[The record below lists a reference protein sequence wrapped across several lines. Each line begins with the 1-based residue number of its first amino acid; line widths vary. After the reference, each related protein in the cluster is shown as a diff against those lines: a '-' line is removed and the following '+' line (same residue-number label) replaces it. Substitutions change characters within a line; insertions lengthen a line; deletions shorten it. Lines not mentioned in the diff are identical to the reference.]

1 MSRIS
6 TFRADWIVMIWLV
19 STIVSFAVPPVS
31 GGSLACI
38 GVLLSQLG
46 MLNRDVLRRPADAW
60 NESTRQSSF

>member
-6 TFRADWIVMIWLV
+6 TFRADWIVMTWLV
-19 STIVSFAVPPVS
+19 SFAGSPVS

-60 NESTRQSSF
+60 NGSTRQSRF